1 LVVQPSRDQQLGT
14 RKRDDRLSSDGK
26 WRSFPK
32 VPHLLQYVISG
43 NYFGKVKI
51 KGKVFRQSLET
62 TVWTTA
68 QLRLNEFLKDHREN
82 RNKVDPPK
90 FGEAVEDY
98 KQELAADVNMKPG
111 SREYRLGCITKL
123 ERTWPDLWEL
133 RLNEITPE
141 ACKEWAV
148 KIQKEI
154 ASQYFNNMIGTLR
167 LIIDR
172 GIKVHMAKSGENM
185 GNPAMEL
192 RRVRIKQR
200 DLKLP
205 EPAHFKLLVENLRKK
220 SGGWGPRVADL
231 IEFLAYSGMRIKSE
245 ALWVKWEDV
254 DWERKE
260 IIVRG
265 DPVTATKNGEIRRV
279 PIIEDMEKLLIRLK
293 DQLGEMKTE
302 RVLQVSRG
310 YESLNR
316 ACKEIGIPRLR
327 HHDFRHLFATRC
339 IESGVDVPTVA
350 RWLGHKDGGALAMK
364 TYGHLRNEHSQAMAQ
379 KVKF

>member
-1 LVVQPSRDQQLGT
+1 VQAIRDKQPSSK
-14 RKRDDRLSSDGK
+14 KREEHLSANGK
-26 WRSFPK
+26 WRSFPR

-51 KGKVFRQSLET
+51 NGRSIRQSLQT

-68 QLRLNEFLKDHREN
+68 QLRLNDFLKEHREG
-82 RNKVDPPK
+82 RNKVAAPK
-90 FGEAVEDY
+90 FS
-98 KQELAADVNMKPG
+98 AALEIYERDLNADANMKPRSKG
-111 SREYRLGCITKL
+111 YRLDCIKKL
-123 ERTWPDLWEL
+123 QRTWPELWKL
-133 RLNEITPE
+133 TLDEITPQ
-141 ACKEWAV
+141 ACKDWAA

-154 ASQYFNNMIGTLR
+154 AGQYFNNMIGTLR
-167 LIIDR
+167 LVIDR
-172 GIKVHMAKSGENM
+172 GIKAHKDESGVKLE
-185 GNPAMEL
+185 NPASEL

-205 EPAHFKLLVENLRKK
+205 EPAHFKMLVENLRLK

-245 ALWVKWEDV
+245 ALWVSWDDI
-254 DWERKE
+254 DWTRKE

-279 PIIEDMEKLLIRLK
+279 PIIQDLESLLLRLK
-293 DQLGEMKTE
+293 DQLGGVKPE
-302 RVLQVSRG
+302 RILQVGRG
-310 YESLNR
+310 YESLAR

-339 IESGVDVPTVA
+339 IESGVDIPTVS